1 MKKIFIIFFIFLIVG
16 LVVEVYAESLDKEDV
31 FGKILDNQNNT
42 KRFSIKASRDI
53 SFTEEEKQE
62 KMSFLCDSF
71 IDADFEQKTLH
82 VRNNLKNTFL
92 ISGKEES
99 FPMSR
104 EYYLSDDMLTGFNI
118 AGHEYKWVK
127 YNCKYSYFAKYIP
140 TFWKA
145 IEMIRAGGFFNYKVK
160 ENFNP
165 SLDDTMD
172 YGLAG
177 ADKVDPI
184 FPSTF
189 SILFTGFTYTVLN
202 ITETNF
208 KGTACYQLNIKVSED
223 DLKRYFSEYGQSN
236 VTNLPELIVNI
247 FASKETYLLL
257 GLQYKLEAR
266 VRGSLMGEGERDYN
280 QFESGE
286 YIYEY
291 PESSLELP
299 LGVKNAEDCEKT
311 SSPK

>member
-1 MKKIFIIFFIFLIVG
+1 MGFAVKI
-16 LVVEVYAESLDKEDV
+16 YAEGLDKKEI
-31 FGKILDNQNNT
+31 FEKILHNQSNT

-53 SFTEEEKQE
+53 SFTEEGKEG

-92 ISGKEES
+92 TSGKEES
-99 FPMSR
+99 FPISR
-104 EYYLSDDMLTGFNI
+104 EYYLSNDKLVGFNI
-118 AGHEYKWVK
+118 AGHEYKWAK
-127 YNCKYSYFAKYIP
+127 YNCKYSHFTEYIP

-145 IEMIRAGGFFNYKVK
+145 IELIRVGGFFDYKVK

-165 SLDDTMD
+165 SLNDTMD
-172 YGLAG
+172 HGLAG
-177 ADKVDPI
+177 ADKLDPI

-189 SILFTGFTYTVLN
+189 SILFTGLSYNVLN

-208 KGTACYQLNIKVSED
+208 KGVSCYQLNIKVSED
-223 DLKRYFSEYGQSN
+223 DLKRYFSENNQAY
-236 VTNLPELIVNI
+236 VYKLPELIINV
-247 FASKETYLLL
+247 FASKENHLLL
-257 GLQYKLEAR
+257 ALQYKLEAKF
-266 VRGSLMGEGERDYN
+266 RGELFGQEEVDSN
-280 QFESGE
+280 HFESGE

-299 LGVKNAEDCEKT
+299 LEVKNAEDCEKT
-311 SSPK
+311 PSPK